1 MTLRVLAWMKQ
12 LDADLWTTGI
22 QNESLVGV
30 GSLNWISRKNRQRHL
45 LRRWRA
51 SLVTQKVKNP
61 LTVPETQVRSRG
73 WEDSLEREMATHSSF
88 LAWRIPWTQEPARPQ
103 RTGSQRVGHGWVTKQ
118 QQPQELEEE
127 FWELSKYKLGA
138 AKFFSTGP
146 CIWYPQVCKP
156 REFLLIALFS
166 S

>member
-1 MTLRVLAWMKQ
+1 MDSNLLNWVPFDRYKYLTLFLLWLKILRNTLRYGYEYKW
-12 LDADLWTTGI
+12 
-22 QNESLVGV
+22 
-30 GSLNWISRKNRQRHL
+30 GSPHGS
-45 LRRWRA
+45 
-51 SLVTQKVKNP
+51 VVKNP
-61 LTVPETQVRSRG
+61 LPMQEMGIQSLG
-73 WEDSLEREMATHSSF
+73 WEDFLEREMATHSSF

-103 RTGSQRVGHGWVTKQ
+103 RTGSQRVGHGWATKQ